1 MPKQKVHK
9 GLQKRVRVTRR
20 GKVVRKQAFRGH
32 LMSPKSGQRR
42 QSLRRTVEVTGK
54 LAQNLKR
61 ALCAE

>member
-9 GLQKRVRVTRR
+9 GLRKRVRVTPR

-32 LMSPKSGQRR
+32 LMSSKSGSRR
-42 QSLRRTVEVTGK
+42 QALRRIIEVKGK